1 MVSFMD
7 TETKSIQD
15 VADELKQEKNSL
27 RRFLTGLTATTFGVL
42 VALHPHEFSSDVH
55 GWFYASSVIANAFS
69 VVFFIC
75 SLYGRTKGLI
85 EEGTNIEARTI
96 ARFQGKEEANEVKSR
111 FPNRFVLYEKLGLA
125 LYLIAVAASC
135 TYIILEVIG

>member
-1 MVSFMD
+1 MDPFMD
-7 TETKSIQD
+7 TETKSTQD
-15 VADELKQEKNSL
+15 VLDELKQEKNSL

-42 VALHPHEFSSDVH
+42 VALHPHEFSSGVH
-55 GWFYASSVIANAFS
+55 GWFYASSVITNALS

-85 EEGTNIEARTI
+85 EEGTNIEVRTSARL
-96 ARFQGKEEANEVKSR
+96 QGKEANEVKSR
-111 FPNRFVLYEKLGLA
+111 FPNRFMFYERLGLA